1 MEYVTGKILDEHQRQ
16 EESKSFSNN
25 ANETALQVE
34 TAKKFVWG
42 QPYLTGQLR
51 PKPDY
56 MKEERTS
63 FFCKIKGHLK
73 ADCKKFRALNTTMVK
88 TSISQASPPNLI
100 FLMYQWVK
108 TPQILE
114 NGV

>member
-1 MEYVTGKILDEHQRQ
+1 MEYVTGKILDEYQRR
-16 EESKSFSNN
+16 EERKCFSNN

-42 QPYLTGQLR
+42 QPNWTGQLR

-56 MKEERTS
+56 RKKERTS

-88 TSISQASPPNLI
+88 TLTSQASPPN
-100 FLMYQWVK
+100 
-108 TPQILE
+108 
-114 NGV
+114 